1 MLIPFEVY
9 ALVESKLRKR
19 HLLIAR
25 AQLRLLQAQADA
37 EGMMLPSGSGQAAP
51 GGKRRHRKSR
61 AEQAAALI
69 ADAEQAL
76 ENARAWNGVFR
87 LLDKA
92 FPFPGSPEGETAHL
106 LYERQV
112 SQEEARKILRCDRQ
126 TVRRRRD
133 AYVTHGALFAAAA
146 GLIEFAKEEKI
157 DGDEI
162 RKGRGA
168 AGERGAADR
177 GSRDRERQGGQKG
190 AE

>member
-1 MLIPFEVY
+1 MLIPYEVY
-9 ALVESKLRKR
+9 ALVESKLKKR
-19 HLLIAR
+19 HLLIVR
-25 AQLRLLQAQADA
+25 AELRLLQAQADA
-37 EGMMLPSGSGQAAP
+37 KGMLLPSGGKAMP

-76 ENARAWNGVFR
+76 ENARAWEGVFR
-87 LLDKA
+87 LLDKT

-133 AYVTHGALFAAAA
+133 AYVTHGALYAAAA
-146 GLIEFAKEEKI
+146 GLIEFAKEDE
-157 DGDEI
+157 GHGEEI

-168 AGERGAADR
+168 AGEGGAADR
-177 GSRDRERQGGQKG
+177 GSRDRERQGGQKDP
-190 AE
+190 E

>member
-37 EGMMLPSGSGQAAP
+37 EGMMLPSGSGQATS
-51 GGKRRHRKSR
+51 GGKRRYRRSR

-69 ADAEQAL
+69 AEAEQAL
-76 ENARAWNGVFR
+76 ETARAWSNVFR
-87 LLDKA
+87 LLDKT

-133 AYVTHGALFAAAA
+133 AYVTHGALYAAAA

-168 AGERGAADR
+168 AGEGSAVNR
-177 GSRDRERQGGQKG
+177 GSRDRERHGGQKG

>member
-1 MLIPFEVY
+1 MLIPYEVY
-9 ALVESKLRKR
+9 ALVESKLKKR

-25 AQLRLLQAQADA
+25 AEIRLMQAQADA
-37 EGMMLPSGSGQAAP
+37 EGMLLPSGGGKAMP

-69 ADAEQAL
+69 ADAEQVL
-76 ENARAWNGVFR
+76 ENARAWDGVFR
-87 LLDKA
+87 LLDKT

-133 AYVTHGALFAAAA
+133 AYVTHGALYAAAA

-168 AGERGAADR
+168 AGEGGAADR
-177 GSRDRERQGGQKG
+177 GSRDRERQGGQKDP
-190 AE
+190 E

>member
-1 MLIPFEVY
+1 MMIPFEVY
-9 ALVESKLRKR
+9 ALVESKLKKR

-25 AQLRLLQAQADA
+25 AEIRLMQAQADA
-37 EGMMLPSGSGQAAP
+37 QGMLLAKGGSQAAP

-76 ENARAWNGVFR
+76 ENARAWDGVFR
-87 LLDKA
+87 LLDKT
-92 FPFPGSPEGETAHL
+92 FPYPGSPEGETAHL

-133 AYVTHGALFAAAA
+133 AYVTHGALYAAAA

-168 AGERGAADR
+168 AGEGGAADR
-177 GSRDRERQGGQKG
+177 GSRDRERQGGQKDP
-190 AE
+190 E

>member
-1 MLIPFEVY
+1 MLIPYEVY
-9 ALVESKLRKR
+9 VLVESKLKKR

-25 AQLRLLQAQADA
+25 AELRLFQAQADA
-37 EGMMLPSGSGQAAP
+37 QGMLLASGNGQAAP

-69 ADAEQAL
+69 ADAESAL
-76 ENARAWNGVFR
+76 DNARAWEDVFR
-87 LLDKA
+87 LLDKT

-106 LYERQV
+106 LYEQGM
-112 SQEEARKILRCDRQ
+112 SQEDARKILRCDRQ

-133 AYVTHGALFAAAA
+133 AYVTHGALYAAAA
-146 GLIEFAKEEKI
+146 GLIQFKEDE
-157 DGDEI
+157 GHGEEI

-168 AGERGAADR
+168 AGEGSAADR
-177 GSRDRERQGGQKG
+177 GSRDRERQGGQKD

>member
-1 MLIPFEVY
+1 MLIPYEVY
-9 ALVESKLRKR
+9 ALVESKLKKR

-25 AQLRLLQAQADA
+25 AEIRLMQAQADA
-37 EGMMLPSGSGQAAP
+37 EGMLLPSGGGQAAP

-76 ENARAWNGVFR
+76 ENARAWGGVFR
-87 LLDKA
+87 LLDKT

-133 AYVTHGALFAAAA
+133 AYVTHGALYAAAA

-157 DGDEI
+157 DADEI

-168 AGERGAADR
+168 AGEGGAADR
-177 GSRDRERQGGQKG
+177 GSRDRERQGGQTG

>member
-1 MLIPFEVY
+1 MLIPYEVY
-9 ALVESKLRKR
+9 ALVESKLKKR

-25 AQLRLLQAQADA
+25 AEIRLMQAQADA
-37 EGMMLPSGSGQAAP
+37 EGMLLPSGGKAMP

-76 ENARAWNGVFR
+76 EDARAWVGVFR
-87 LLDKA
+87 LLDKT

-133 AYVTHGALFAAAA
+133 AYVTHGALYAAAA

-168 AGERGAADR
+168 AGEGGAADR
-177 GSRDRERQGGQKG
+177 GSRDRERQGGQKDP
-190 AE
+190 E

>member
-1 MLIPFEVY
+1 MLIPYEVY
-9 ALVESKLRKR
+9 ALVESKLKKR

-25 AQLRLLQAQADA
+25 AEIRLMQAQADA
-37 EGMMLPSGSGQAAP
+37 EGMLLPSGGGQAAP
-51 GGKRRHRKSR
+51 GVKRRHRKSR

-76 ENARAWNGVFR
+76 ENARAWGGVFR
-87 LLDKA
+87 LLDKT

-133 AYVTHGALFAAAA
+133 AYVTHGALYAAAA

-162 RKGRGA
+162 RRGRGA
-168 AGERGAADR
+168 AGEGGAADR
-177 GSRDRERQGGQKG
+177 GSRDCERQGGQKDP
-190 AE
+190 E

>member
-1 MLIPFEVY
+1 MLIPYEVY
-9 ALVESKLRKR
+9 VLVESKLKKR

-25 AQLRLLQAQADA
+25 AELRLLQAQADA
-37 EGMMLPSGSGQAAP
+37 QGMLLASGNGQAAP

-69 ADAEQAL
+69 ADAESAL
-76 ENARAWNGVFR
+76 DNARAWEGVFR
-87 LLDKA
+87 LLDKT

-106 LYERQV
+106 LYEQGM
-112 SQEEARKILRCDRQ
+112 SQEDARKILRCDRQ

-133 AYVTHGALFAAAA
+133 AYVTHGALYAAAA
-146 GLIEFAKEEKI
+146 GLIEFAKEDE
-157 DGDEI
+157 GHGEEI

-168 AGERGAADR
+168 AGERSAADR

>member
-1 MLIPFEVY
+1 MLIPYEVY
-9 ALVESKLRKR
+9 ALVESKLKKR

-25 AQLRLLQAQADA
+25 AEIRLMQAQADA
-37 EGMMLPSGSGQAAP
+37 QGMLLASGNGQAAP

-76 ENARAWNGVFR
+76 ENARAWNSVFR
-87 LLDKA
+87 LLDKT
-92 FPFPGSPEGETAHL
+92 FPFPGSPEGETANL

-133 AYVTHGALFAAAA
+133 AYVTHGALYAAAA

-162 RKGRGA
+162 RRGRGA
-168 AGERGAADR
+168 AGEGCAADR
-177 GSRDRERQGGQKG
+177 GSRDRERQGGQKDP
-190 AE
+190 E